1 MNPEISVIVPLFNE
15 SVNVLP
21 LVERIFSA
29 FNKHPGTIELV
40 LVDDCST
47 DDTWARILE
56 AAKSEPRLR
65 PVRHLH
71 NAGQSA
77 ALWTGFQTSR
87 SPIIATLDGDLQ
99 NDPADLPAM
108 LGALLDCDM
117 VTGVRIKRV
126 DNLLRRLSTRVARW
140 ARKAALG
147 MDFADTACNL
157 RVFRRSV
164 LETIPAFDGMHR
176 FMPILAHNA
185 GAVVKEMAVT
195 HHPRTAGRSKYG
207 LWNRLGRGIRDLLMV
222 RWYLKRQIRRV
233 PVETPPKA
241 D

>member
-1 MNPEISVIVPLFNE
+1 MSPELSVVVPFYNESANVVPLAE
-15 SVNVLP
+15 QILRA
-21 LVERIFSA
+21 LD
-29 FNKHPGTIELV
+29 KHAGGIELV
-40 LVDDCST
+40 FVDDFST
-47 DDTWARILE
+47 DDTWQRILE
-56 AAKSEPRLR
+56 ASRTEPRLR
-65 PVRHLH
+65 PVRHLR

-77 ALWTGFQTSR
+77 ALWTGFKNSR

-99 NDPADLPAM
+99 NDPADLPGM
-108 LGALLDCDM
+108 LARLTDCDM
-117 VTGVRIKRV
+117 VTGVRTKRA
-126 DNLLRRLSTRVARW
+126 DNLLRRISTRVARQ
-140 ARKAALG
+140 ARKLALG

-164 LETIPAFDGMHR
+164 LETIPAFDSMHR

-207 LWNRLGRGIRDLLMV
+207 LWNRLGRGIRDLRMV

-233 PVETPPKA
+233 PVETPRA
-241 D
+241 TA